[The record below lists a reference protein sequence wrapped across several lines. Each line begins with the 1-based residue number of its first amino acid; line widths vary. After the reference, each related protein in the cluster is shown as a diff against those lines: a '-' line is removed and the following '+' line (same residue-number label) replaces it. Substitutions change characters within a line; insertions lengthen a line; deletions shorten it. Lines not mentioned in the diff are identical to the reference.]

1 MMRLQFFTSVVWF
14 WESPNWFWYWRTK
27 SKWAG
32 ETLHS
37 IYYGHFHLFLVHFW
51 PRSQFQVKYRAKTWK
66 LKMSYFA
73 CFNINQ
79 VAPKG
84 QFHEKLNWKF
94 FFGLYWPKNP
104 KNVAF
109 LTILGHFMQIWQNL
123 EKTRNE
129 LYSNFV
135 FTFSC
140 KNLKI

>member
-51 PRSQFQVKYRAKTWK
+51 PKSQFQVKYRVKTWK

-73 CFNINQ
+73 CFFINQ

-84 QFHEKLNWKF
+84 QLPKKLMQKIF
-94 FFGLYWPKNP
+94 FAIYWPKKP
-104 KNVAF
+104 KKVPF
-109 LTILGHFMQIWQNL
+109 LTILGHFSQIWQNL
-123 EKTRNE
+123 EKARNE
-129 LYSNFV
+129 LSRVDGLRFL
-135 FTFSC
+135 C
-140 KNLKI
+140 